1 MRMRAWTK
9 PALVLAAALL
19 ASSCSSQPDIY
30 GAEASGDGVTLHFEM
45 SACHGDYAV
54 TIGEDAEQV
63 SVSITDQRRRSP
75 FSGGDDCADFVG
87 PISLDAPLGD
97 RRLVDTAHGVEIPVV
112 FTPWNQVLYSDADY
126 LAAVEAAARC
136 VEELDSEAVV
146 SIVTHPDGYPD
157 LRVTLPDLGD
167 GESRQGNPESDC
179 VEQHI
184 DPLRR

>member
-9 PALVLAAALL
+9 PGLVLAAALL
-19 ASSCSSQPDIY
+19 ASSCSSQPEIY
-30 GAEASGDGVTLHFEM
+30 RANASGDGVTLHFEM
-45 SACHGDYAV
+45 GACHGDYAV
-54 TIGEDAEQV
+54 TIGEGAEQV

-75 FSGGDDCADFVG
+75 FSGGDDCADVVG
-87 PISLDAPLGD
+87 PIHLDTPLGD
-97 RRLVDTAHGVEIPVV
+97 RRLVDTARDVEIPVV
-112 FTPWNQVLYSDADY
+112 FAPWNQATHSEADY

-136 VEELDSEAVV
+136 IEELDSEAVV

-167 GESRQGNPESDC
+167 GESRPGNPESAC

>member
-9 PALVLAAALL
+9 PGLVLAAALL

-30 GAEASGDGVTLHFEM
+30 GAVASGDGVTLHFEM
-45 SACHGDYAV
+45 AACHGDYAV

-63 SVSITDQRRRSP
+63 SVNITDQRRRSP
-75 FSGGDDCADFVG
+75 FSGGDDCADGVG
-87 PISLDAPLGD
+87 PIHLETPLGD
-97 RRLVDTAHGVEIPVV
+97 RRLVDTAHDVEIPLV
-112 FTPWNQVLYSDADY
+112 FTPWNQAKYTDADY
-126 LAAVEAAARC
+126 LVAVEAAAQC
-136 VEELDSEAVV
+136 IEGLDSEAVV

-167 GESRQGNPESDC
+167 GESRPGNPESAC